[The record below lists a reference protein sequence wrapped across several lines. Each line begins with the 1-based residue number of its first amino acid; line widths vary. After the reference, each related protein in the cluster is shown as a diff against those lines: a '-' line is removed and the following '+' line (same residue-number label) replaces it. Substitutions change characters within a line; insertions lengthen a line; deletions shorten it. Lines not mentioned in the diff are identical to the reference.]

1 MMIGLDILQ
10 IKLLLFH
17 ADARTDQYS
26 HEIIQL
32 PIFLG
37 LASFRRSSRS
47 DA

>member
-26 HEIIQL
+26 HEIIQCL
-32 PIFLG
+32 FFRLSP
-37 LASFRRSSRS
+37 FRRSSRS
-47 DA
+47 ADE